1 VRRLP
6 HTHGPYAVEVPAP
19 RSTTTDVAADA
30 DPAVVAAGVRVRYGT
45 TVAVKDATFDLP
57 RGRVTAIIGPNG
69 SGKTTLLRTISGL
82 QQPDAGTLAV
92 LGRPAGRRTDVA
104 HVMQST
110 KVNDA
115 VPLTV
120 REVVRTGR
128 YGIVGPLGRFR
139 AADQAAV
146 EQAMARMEVTDLAA
160 RHLRELSG
168 GQRQRVYVAQGLAQQ
183 ADVLLLDEPITGL
196 DLVSQDRIEQVV
208 AEERAAGRTV
218 VLTTHDVD
226 TAGAADHVV
235 LMATHVVAS
244 GPPAAVLT
252 AEHLSHAYGGR
263 VFTTAEGTVVIADP
277 HHHGVGLSGHED
289 H

>member
-1 VRRLP
+1 MTSSP
-6 HTHGPYAVEVPAP
+6 APTTPATAAPAVEA
-19 RSTTTDVAADA
+19 RA
-30 DPAVVAAGVRVRYGT
+30 VRVAYGS
-45 TVAVKDATFDLP
+45 TVAVNDATLSLP
-57 RGRVTAIIGPNG
+57 RGAVTAIIGPNG
-69 SGKTTLLRTISGL
+69 SGKTTLLRAISGL
-82 QQPDAGTLAV
+82 QRPDAGSVAV
-92 LGRPAGRRTDVA
+92 LGRPAGQGRTDVA

-120 REVVRTGR
+120 REVVRMGR
-128 YGIVGPLGRFR
+128 YGLRGPLGRFR
-139 AADQAAV
+139 AEDAAAV
-146 EQAMARMEVTDLAA
+146 DEAMARMEVVDLAA

-244 GPPAAVLT
+244 GPPAEVLT

-277 HHHGVGLSGHED
+277 HHHGVGLTGHE
-289 H
+289 HH